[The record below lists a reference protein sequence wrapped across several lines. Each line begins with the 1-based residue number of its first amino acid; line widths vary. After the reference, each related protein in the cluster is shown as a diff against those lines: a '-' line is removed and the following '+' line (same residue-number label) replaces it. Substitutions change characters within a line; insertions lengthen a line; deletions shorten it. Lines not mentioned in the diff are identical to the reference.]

1 MMSPTSRGLVRLDI
15 DETAA
20 FDRELARDRFEHR
33 LIFESHLEFKFYDV
47 TPSFETS
54 SLRHR
59 TKVK

>member
-33 LIFESHLEFKFYDV
+33 LIFESHLEFKITMSLPV
-47 TPSFETS
+47 SETS